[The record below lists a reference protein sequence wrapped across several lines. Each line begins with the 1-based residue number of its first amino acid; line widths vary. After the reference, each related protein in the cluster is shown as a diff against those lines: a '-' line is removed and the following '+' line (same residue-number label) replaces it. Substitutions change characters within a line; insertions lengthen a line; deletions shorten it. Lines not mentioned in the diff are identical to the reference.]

1 MKRTDAAIKVRTK
14 KGERVNVQAEVSKVA
29 VTTMA
34 IAAGLVGAWVVAA
47 FIGGIM
53 ASGGVMQ
60 LVSNWIT
67 AVFG

>member
-14 KGERVNVQAEVSKVA
+14 KAEKVNVQAEVNKVA

-34 IAAGLVGAWVVAA
+34 IAAGLVGAWVVTA
-47 FIGGIM
+47 FIGGIL
-53 ASGGVMQ
+53 ASGGLLP
-60 LVSNWIT
+60 LVSNWIQ

>member
-14 KGERVNVQAEVSKVA
+14 KAEKVNVQAEVNKVA

-34 IAAGLVGAWVVAA
+34 IAAGLVGAWVVTA
-47 FIGGIM
+47 FIGGIL
-53 ASGGVMQ
+53 ASGGLMP
-60 LVSNWIT
+60 LVSNWIQ

>member
-14 KGERVNVQAEVSKVA
+14 KSEKVSVRSEVNKAA
-29 VTTMA
+29 VVTMA
-34 IAAGLVGAWVVAA
+34 IAAGLVGAWVVTA

-53 ASGGVMQ
+53 ASGGLQQ

>member
-14 KGERVNVQAEVSKVA
+14 KAEKVNVQTEVNKVA

-34 IAAGLVGAWVVAA
+34 IAAGLVGAWVVTA
-47 FIGGIM
+47 FIGGIL
-53 ASGGVMQ
+53 ASGGVMP
-60 LVSNWIT
+60 LVSNWIH